1 VIDLVVSNEI
11 SLLDGLD
18 SRQSYYQ
25 MRRRQWQSGSTSNR
39 RHDKVVESCSLFEHL
54 LPMQMAEDIN
64 LTVSKLIP
72 AMMKTFFV
80 VHVGAG
86 GW

>member
-1 VIDLVVSNEI
+1 
-11 SLLDGLD
+11 
-18 SRQSYYQ
+18 
-25 MRRRQWQSGSTSNR
+25 
-39 RHDKVVESCSLFEHL
+39 
-54 LPMQMAEDIN
+54 MQMAEDIN

-80 VHVGAG
+80 VHVGV